1 MNLFT
6 NKWLHTIFA
15 CSIICCTSVYAD
27 KNKTKSRTP
36 GFLFSESDRLLVG
49 ELPVSVVP
57 LREEVMKAGLSG
69 EIVLERPAGRFKVK
83 AGQELGGIDLEKFKI
98 QEKLL
103 EIEEA
108 LLEELK
114 MPQEALQRA
123 SEKNQLEERLAKL
136 NAEIA
141 ILEKFM
147 SDPQIYAKLSM
158 QNDNL
163 DRTPEESMAST
174 QEELNKTKEML
185 SEMLEL
191 HQTDRLE
198 KLRVEE
204 TQLKFENQ
212 KLQFEARKRE
222 VFLTAPFD
230 GEVEILFPYFM
241 DRPNYVAAGTEL
253 ARITDKSLVF
263 ADLPVLDSDW
273 RLIPKNLLHLEVDS
287 ARGPLRGRYHSRTQ
301 VSLQGQSKLCYRF
314 VFTGEDSEALEPLFG
329 GTVPGKLYCQLEE
342 KRTLVP
348 KFFLIAINPKLFREQ
363 GWPALISKMFPEFV
377 LDREGLNHLALK
389 KIP

>member
-1 MNLFT
+1 M
-6 NKWLHTIFA
+6 
-15 CSIICCTSVYAD
+15 
-27 KNKTKSRTP
+27 
-36 GFLFSESDRLLVG
+36 
-49 ELPVSVVP
+49 
-57 LREEVMKAGLSG
+57 
-69 EIVLERPAGRFKVK
+69 
-83 AGQELGGIDLEKFKI
+83 
-98 QEKLL
+98 
-103 EIEEA
+103 
-108 LLEELK
+108 LK
-114 MPQEALQRA
+114 
-123 SEKNQLEERLAKL
+123 
-136 NAEIA
+136 
-141 ILEKFM
+141 
-147 SDPQIYAKLSM
+147 
-158 QNDNL
+158 
-163 DRTPEESMAST
+163 
-174 QEELNKTKEML
+174 
-185 SEMLEL
+185 L

-198 KLRVEE
+198 ELRVAE

-230 GEVEILFPYFM
+230 GEAEILFPYFM

-287 ARGPLRGRYHSRTQ
+287 AKGPLRGRYHSRTQ
-301 VSLQGQSKLCYRF
+301 ISLQGQSKLCYRF
-314 VFTGEDSEALEPLFG
+314 AFSGKDSEALEPLFG

-363 GWPALISKMFPEFV
+363 GWPALIAKMFPEYI

-389 KIP
+389 KAP